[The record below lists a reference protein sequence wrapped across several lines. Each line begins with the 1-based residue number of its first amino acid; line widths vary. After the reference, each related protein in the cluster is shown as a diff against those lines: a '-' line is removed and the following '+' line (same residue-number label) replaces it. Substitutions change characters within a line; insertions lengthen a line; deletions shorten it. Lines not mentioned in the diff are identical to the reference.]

1 MISGN
6 GIPRASFAAM
16 KAKGYLKREAS
27 IVVFVVDDVL
37 VAQRIRSYNITPWAN
52 WEHYD
57 GNI

>member
-1 MISGN
+1 VISGN

-16 KAKGYLKREAS
+16 KAKGYLNREAS

-52 WEHYD
+52 
-57 GNI
+57 